1 MLFIRAD
8 ANSKIGT
15 GHIMRCLAIA
25 KAAKKVGIDTTFISA
40 DQEAE
45 NLVKLNGFDY
55 ICLNSSW
62 NQLDREIVQLK
73 SIIQTLKINLLL
85 IDSYYATESYLHRIG
100 KCTAIIYMDD
110 MNQLVYPVDILINYN
125 IYADK
130 IKYARYNLEKT
141 KLLLGCNFVP
151 LREEFQGKNH
161 KTKEIVTDV
170 LITTGGSD
178 AYNVSG
184 NLIQYLN
191 KNNQY
196 HSVRLHVA
204 VGSFNI
210 YTRELDILT
219 EQYHNVVL
227 HRNVTRMS
235 ELMMACDLAVS
246 AGGST
251 LYELCACGIPTI
263 SFAFADNQLE
273 GAHEFHKQDLIYYAG
288 DVRSDLA
295 YSLEN
300 IETGLDSLMN
310 DRELREKLSYN
321 MRMIVDGYGTDRII
335 KSIFTI

>member
-1 MLFIRAD
+1 M
-8 ANSKIGT
+8 
-15 GHIMRCLAIA
+15 
-25 KAAKKVGIDTTFISA
+25 
-40 DQEAE
+40 
-45 NLVKLNGFDY
+45 
-55 ICLNSSW
+55 
-62 NQLDREIVQLK
+62 
-73 SIIQTLKINLLL
+73 
-85 IDSYYATESYLHRIG
+85 
-100 KCTAIIYMDD
+100 
-110 MNQLVYPVDILINYN
+110 
-125 IYADK
+125 
-130 IKYARYNLEKT
+130 
-141 KLLLGCNFVP
+141 
-151 LREEFQGKNH
+151 
-161 KTKEIVTDV
+161 
-170 LITTGGSD
+170 
-178 AYNVSG
+178 
-184 NLIQYLN
+184 
-191 KNNQY
+191 
-196 HSVRLHVA
+196 A

-210 YTRELDILT
+210 YTRELDILA

-273 GAHEFHKQDLIYYAG
+273 GVHEFHKQDLIYYAG